1 MTRREPP
8 KPAAAPPTPVRKF
21 THRMPEELAARLD
34 AYRADT
40 GAGQQACVNAAVDY
54 WLTSVGYPPARK

>member
-8 KPAAAPPTPVRKF
+8 KPAAAPAPQVRKF
-21 THRMPEELAARLD
+21 SHRMPEELAQRLD

-40 GAGQQACVNAAVDY
+40 GASQAACVNAAVDY